1 MGRTFVRQATQIR
14 KSDSYLDTVQPTE
27 ANYETNTTSI
37 EDDLNN
43 LRSQIQNL
51 LNRNGASFPTG
62 NWYDD
67 ISVPSGFEN
76 GSKRGVSEINQQLHN
91 LERKRVLTSFVSLTD
106 VLVSGSQNWA
116 VLALAETPNPSI
128 PVPRA
133 VAVGGS
139 STVTG
144 SVAASITIGS
154 HSLSEV
160 GGATTISPKNLCMIV
175 TGSNRDPIL
184 SSGSV
189 VYGLF
194 QTDKSD
200 GQVLAGG
207 DAQLSFVKVNDT
219 GDDLIACPVVDIEGK
234 RINYVS
240 VTRKALEDL
249 SEQDFLRG
257 AEIDVPSSTSAT
269 RQNSYDNQGTTPV
282 ELTTNAV
289 LDIGTGLYWQIRDN
303 ANASLLKVTEGST
316 GGNTT
321 FLVDT
326 DVDVFDVNA
335 GVNDFASGVT
345 VASAGTD
352 IKLGVNAGVI
362 ETTSTDNLRILGA
375 GELFF
380 DDGNQSTST
389 WADTNGIKLSDT
401 ALEWTTFSGS
411 FGETSLLKA
420 IYQSKRRDKVYA
432 TVNTTVAAD
441 SDVSATAGN
450 INVQLPATKL
460 PYMNS
465 GSFMKDYDVYLNGQ
479 LLYPGA
485 DSGAGNDYYPGS
497 DEFSL
502 KFEFAVKS
510 GDVICVVPYIRD

>member
-1 MGRTFVRQATQIR
+1 
-14 KSDSYLDTVQPTE
+14 
-27 ANYETNTTSI
+27 
-37 EDDLNN
+37 
-43 LRSQIQNL
+43 
-51 LNRNGASFPTG
+51 
-62 NWYDD
+62 
-67 ISVPSGFEN
+67 
-76 GSKRGVSEINQQLHN
+76 
-91 LERKRVLTSFVSLTD
+91 
-106 VLVSGSQNWA
+106 
-116 VLALAETPNPSI
+116 
-128 PVPRA
+128 
-133 VAVGGS
+133 
-139 STVTG
+139 
-144 SVAASITIGS
+144 
-154 HSLSEV
+154 
-160 GGATTISPKNLCMIV
+160 
-175 TGSNRDPIL
+175 
-184 SSGSV
+184 
-189 VYGLF
+189 
-194 QTDKSD
+194 
-200 GQVLAGG
+200 
-207 DAQLSFVKVNDT
+207 
-219 GDDLIACPVVDIEGK
+219 
-234 RINYVS
+234 
-240 VTRKALEDL
+240 
-249 SEQDFLRG
+249 
-257 AEIDVPSSTSAT
+257 
-269 RQNSYDNQGTTPV
+269 
-282 ELTTNAV
+282 LTTNAV

-303 ANASLLKVTEGST
+303 ANASLLKVTEGSS